1 VVSTIHR
8 TAIVSNGAQIHETV
22 EIGPYAVIGPDVV
35 IGKKTKIGA
44 HTVIDGHTTI
54 GDDCNIYAS
63 ASIGLDPQDLSY
75 QGQPTGVVIG
85 NRVTIREFAT
95 VHRASK
101 EERTVIG
108 DDCFLMNYSHVAH
121 DCRIG
126 NGVIMAN
133 GCTFAGH
140 VTVGDYSVF
149 AGITVF
155 HQFVRV
161 GRMVIVSGMTG
172 TRLDLPPF
180 TMCDL
185 RPLTVRGLNLIGMR
199 RQKVPPEVRSAIKE
213 AYRLLYRS
221 GLNISQAIAQIA
233 ETVPKFPEID
243 EIVEFFQSSKRGV
256 IGLVPETEETN
267 SF

>member
-1 VVSTIHR
+1 VATHR
-8 TAIVSNGAQIHETV
+8 TAIIHDGAQIHDTA
-22 EIGPYAVIGPDVV
+22 EIGPYAIIGPNVV
-35 IGKKTKIGA
+35 VGKGTKIGA
-44 HTVIDGHTTI
+44 HSVVDGHTII
-54 GDDCNIYAS
+54 GDDCNIFPS
-63 ASIGLDPQDLSY
+63 VSIGLDPQDLSY
-75 QGQPTGVVIG
+75 KGEPTGVTIG

-101 EERTVIG
+101 QERTIIG
-108 DDCFLMNYSHVAH
+108 DDCFMMNYAHVAH

-149 AGITVF
+149 AGVTVF

-161 GRMVIVSGMTG
+161 GRMVMVSGMTG

-185 RPLTVRGLNLIGMR
+185 RPLTVRGLNLVGMR
-199 RQKVPPEVRSAIKE
+199 RQKVSVEVRSAIKE

-221 GLNISQAIAQIA
+221 DLNITQAIDRIRAV
-233 ETVPKFPEID
+233 VPKFPEVE
-243 EIVEFFQSSKRGV
+243 EIIEFFQSSRRGV
-256 IGLVPETEETN
+256 IGLTPEVEETG